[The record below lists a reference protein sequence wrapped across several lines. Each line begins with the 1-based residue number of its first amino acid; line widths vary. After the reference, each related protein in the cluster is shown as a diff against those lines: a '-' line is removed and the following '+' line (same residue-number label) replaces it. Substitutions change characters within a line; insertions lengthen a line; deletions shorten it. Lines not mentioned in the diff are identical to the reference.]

1 MNFYQPCQIESFATI
16 NRFSY
21 LTNHA
26 GLLSTVPRLPFHL
39 LYDYQPTFITMKRP
53 FIIYRSPPH
62 LNFVVL
68 LFKCLLDFFNDK

>member
-1 MNFYQPCQIESFATI
+1 MNYYQPCQFESFATI
-16 NRFSY
+16 YRFSY

-53 FIIYRSPPH
+53 IIIYRIGIAQYVYNVTVEYITPPQ
-62 LNFVVL
+62 
-68 LFKCLLDFFNDK
+68 